1 MGPDPAVLVLLVWFA
16 QPPRAELPGSI
27 ARIQREL
34 ARPLPAQPVR
44 SSAAVFRVRIEAR
57 PIRMSLPW
65 DPAND
70 TVVPA
75 YIRPKMPLYHFEF
88 LQAVTP
94 EAFRA
99 GVLFPISIDVL
110 PAVDMIVDALR
121 AAHRRRQEE
130 RAKREVDEALKQ
142 LLEARKR
149 AGLPD

>member
-1 MGPDPAVLVLLVWFA
+1 VGPDPAVLVLLVWFG
-16 QPPRAELPGSI
+16 QPPRAELPGSV

-34 ARPLPAQPVR
+34 ARPLPAQPVQI
-44 SSAAVFRVRIEAR
+44 SAAVFRVRVEAR
-57 PIRMSLPW
+57 PLRMSLPW

-75 YIRPKMPLYHFEF
+75 YIRPKIPLYHFEF

-99 GVLFPISIDVL
+99 GVLFPMSINVL
-110 PAVDMIVDALR
+110 PAVNKIADALR

-130 RAKREVDEALKQ
+130 QAKREVDEALKR
-142 LLEARKR
+142 LLEARKK
-149 AGLPD
+149 AGLPE

>member
-1 MGPDPAVLVLLVWFA
+1 VGPDPTLLVLLVWFA
-16 QPPRAELPGSI
+16 QPPRSELPGSV

-34 ARPLPAQPVR
+34 ARPLPAQPVQ

-57 PIRMSLPW
+57 PIKMSVPW

-75 YIRPKMPLYHFEF
+75 YIRPKIPLYHFEF

-110 PAVDMIVDALR
+110 PAVDIIVDAVR
-121 AAHRRRQEE
+121 ESHRRRQEE
-130 RAKREVDEALKQ
+130 RARREVDEALKR
-142 LLEARKR
+142 LLEARKK
-149 AGLPD
+149 AGLPE

>member
-1 MGPDPAVLVLLVWFA
+1 VGPDPTLLVLLVWLA
-16 QPPRAELPGSI
+16 QPPRAELSGSV

-34 ARPLPAQPVR
+34 ARPLPAQPVQ

-57 PIRMSLPW
+57 PIKMSLPW

-75 YIRPKMPLYHFEF
+75 YIRPKIPLYHFEF

-110 PAVDMIVDALR
+110 PAVDMIVDAVR
-121 AAHRRRQEE
+121 ASHRRRQEE
-130 RAKREVDEALKQ
+130 RARREVDEALKQ
-142 LLEARKR
+142 LLEARKK
-149 AGLPD
+149 AGLPE